1 MREQGWGRYGG
12 SAKSWGGG
20 SPESFSGAGRREEQL
35 SCDQKDDQGHFRDA
49 GKTREQSAFSKLE
62 KEGKLPT
69 QPNHRGP
76 PLALDARGRLSS
88 GCNKT

>member
-12 SAKSWGGG
+12 SAKSWGGS
-20 SPESFSGAGRREEQL
+20 SPEGFSGAGGREEQQ
-35 SCDQKDDQGHFRDA
+35 SCNQKDDQGHSRDA

-69 QPNHRGP
+69 QPNHRGLP
-76 PLALDARGRLSS
+76 HALDARGRLSS
-88 GCNKT
+88 GRNKT